1 MWVLASR
8 GRVENI
14 KRFLDSWTDTE
25 ASTEVYFRLDECDPC
40 LDSYL
45 ELSYPAS
52 WKVVVGERCRL
63 GRAMNE
69 LFENYPNEDWYGLLA
84 DDLIPQTKF
93 WDLQLIE
100 VAGKNFISQANDLT
114 RKPQNCCHPVIGGDL
129 VRAAGWFALPECTHY
144 CVELPWK
151 EVTKRN
157 PNILKYLNEV
167 IVEHAHW
174 RFDKALFD
182 ATYEETKPLKQI
194 DHEIWNEWRFNE
206 FDAFYNRLTLE

>member
-25 ASTEVYFRLDECDPC
+25 ASTEVYFRLDECDPF

-45 ELSYPAS
+45 ELPYPES

-84 DDLIPQTKF
+84 DDLIPQTKS

-100 VAGKNFISQANDLT
+100 AAGKNLISQANDLT

-182 ATYEETKPLKQI
+182 TTYEETKPLKQI